1 MKLITW
7 NIQWGLG
14 CDGRVDLK
22 RIVDSARAFADFDLL
37 CLQEVAR
44 NYPGLRDSGGRDQFA
59 LLAAL
64 APGYTAVEGVAVE
77 RHAAGIGVQQFGN
90 MILTRLPVIQVLRHR
105 LPWPAEPALPTM
117 QRMALETIVE
127 APSGPLRVTTTH
139 LEFYSARQRAAQ
151 VEALRAIQA
160 EAAGHAGNQVQAQKM
175 GSPFESRPRP
185 ARGILTGDFNCG
197 HDDALIARVQ
207 APAAD
212 GSPAYA
218 DAWRIAHPG
227 IAHAPTVGLHDKVQ
241 WEGRTHC
248 FDFIFVSADL
258 ATQVRGMT
266 VKTDTDASDHQPILL
281 EIDA

>member
-22 RIVDSARAFADFDLL
+22 RVIDSARAFADFDVL

-59 LLAAL
+59 VLAAL
-64 APGYTAVEGVAVE
+64 AAGYTAVEGIAVE

-90 MILTRLPVIQVLRHR
+90 MILTRLPVVQVLRHR
-105 LPWPAEPALPTM
+105 LPWLADPGLPTM
-117 QRMALETIVE
+117 QRMALEIILE

-139 LEFYSARQRAAQ
+139 LEYYSSRQRAAQ
-151 VEALRAIQA
+151 IEALRAIQA
-160 EAAGHAGNQVQAQKM
+160 EAAGHAADRPQPQKR
-175 GSPFESRPRP
+175 GSPFESRARD

-197 HDDALIARVQ
+197 HDDPLIARLQ

-212 GSPAYA
+212 GSAAYV
-218 DAWRIAHPG
+218 DAWDMAHPG
-227 IAHAPTVGLHDKVQ
+227 VPHAPTVGLYDKAQ

-248 FDFIFVSADL
+248 FDFMFVSADL
-258 ATQVRGMT
+258 AAQVRGMT
-266 VKTDTDASDHQPILL
+266 VKADTDASDHQPVLL

>member
-1 MKLITW
+1 MKVITW

-22 RIVDSARAFADFDLL
+22 RVIDTARAFADFDVL
-37 CLQEVAR
+37 CLQEVSH
-44 NYPGLRDSGGRDQFA
+44 NYPGLRESGGSDQFA

-64 APGYTAVEGVAVE
+64 APGHTPVEGVAVE
-77 RHAAGIGVQQFGN
+77 RHSTGIGVQQFGN

-105 LPWPAEPALPTM
+105 LPWPADPGLPTM
-117 QRMALETIVE
+117 QRTALEIIVE

-139 LEFYSARQRAAQ
+139 LEFYSSRQRTAQ
-151 VEALRAIQA
+151 IEALRAIQA
-160 EAAGHAGNQVQAQKM
+160 EAAGHAADKPQPQKQ
-175 GSPFESRPRP
+175 GSPFESRPRN

-197 HDDALIARVQ
+197 HDDPLIARLQ

-212 GSPAYA
+212 GSPAYT
-218 DAWRIAHPG
+218 DAWQVANAG
-227 IAHAPTVGLHDKVQ
+227 TAHAPTVGLYDKAQ

-258 ATQVRGMT
+258 AAQVRGMT
-266 VKTDTDASDHQPILL
+266 VKGDTDASDHQPVLL